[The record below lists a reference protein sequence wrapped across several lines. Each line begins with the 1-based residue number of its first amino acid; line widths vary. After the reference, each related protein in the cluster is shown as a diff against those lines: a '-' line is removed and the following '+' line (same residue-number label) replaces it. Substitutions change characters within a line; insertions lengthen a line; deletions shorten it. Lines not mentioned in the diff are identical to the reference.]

1 MHAGRATACCDRCAS
16 RVPMLTAVVQY
27 KVACLNCGV
36 QLYVELPP
44 NVVNFQCCQ
53 CYAVHKVIQ
62 PDPALAAEENRK
74 RKRKDRKGGGGP
86 EPRELTGYNKFMQQ
100 QLEAIKKNNPG
111 LSHRDAFKQASALW
125 ATSPENP
132 KVAAAL
138 KQTEAEAAL
147 QSSSATAPGASAQTD
162 DGAASVPSAAP
173 PAVTQPPPA
182 STAAPAPS
190 AATPAQASTAAASA
204 PEISAS
210 AVGAAAAATGGTT
223 TLTSCGPTADPTG
236 AAAQPQPVDAGAA
249 ALPQSAEAARE
260 VPVVANAAVSA
271 AATEGAAGE

>member
-1 MHAGRATACCDRCAS
+1 
-16 RVPMLTAVVQY
+16 MLTAVLQY

-36 QLYVELPP
+36 QLYIELPP

-111 LSHRDAFKQASALW
+111 LSHRDAFKQTSALW

-138 KQTEAEAAL
+138 KQTAAETAL

-162 DGAASVPSAAP
+162 DGAASGPSAAP
-173 PAVTQPPPA
+173 PPAAQPPPA
-182 STAAPAPS
+182 STPAPAPS
-190 AATPAQASTAAASA
+190 AATPAQASTAAGSV
-204 PEISAS
+204 PEISAP
-210 AVGAAAAATGGTT
+210 AVGAAAAAAAAAAATGGTAA
-223 TLTSCGPTADPTG
+223 LPSCGPTADPTG
-236 AAAQPQPVDAGAA
+236 AAVQPQPGDAGAGVLA
-249 ALPQSAEAARE
+249 QSAEAARE
-260 VPVVANAAVSA
+260 VPVVANAAVAVAA